1 MLLFDENLWVSLRM
15 DDALDFDCFSSK
27 KLIDQRVSWR
37 FNASLL
43 GRSSKPQ

>member
-1 MLLFDENLWVSLRM
+1 MRIMGVIVDGYV
-15 DDALDFDCFSSK
+15 LDFDCFSSK
-27 KLIDQRVSWR
+27 KLIDQPVSWR